1 MTTHVNTMTPSP
13 PPAPRAIAIERSFG
27 ERVHGWFRM
36 LMAEILCFTSGFRAK

>member
-1 MTTHVNTMTPSP
+1 MNLQANTITPSP
-13 PPAPRAIAIERSFG
+13 PPAPHAIAIERSFG